1 MDYGDDYDFSDWF
14 SDDYGSDYIPMEG
27 NTTPDSGDYFDN
39 AGGTFGDWSQGN
51 YDYTYGN
58 TSDYGNDYYNN
69 INYGANGS
77 GGVDLSNPSYNY
89 NDAGL
94 IQTSNP
100 FGSISQTL
108 SGLFNNPQALGL
120 AGKGVAAL
128 FEGYQ
133 NKKKAEAMQK
143 LASNP
148 ALDPFGSQR
157 QFYQQQAQQAVTN
170 PYDSPIVKAQIE
182 QLQNAQNIKDAQ
194 AGRRSNMLT
203 SSPAVMAEMAKIA
216 QNYQQQ
222 MAVQGGANI
231 APSGGLAE
239 ILSKG
244 TTYDTNGY
252 ISPLLT
258 AAGYGVQD
266 NALAN
271 LTAEQKKLLGQQWAN
286 A

>member
-1 MDYGDDYDFSDWF
+1 MDYGDDYDFSNWF
-14 SDDYGSDYIPMEG
+14 SDDYGSDYIPLEG
-27 NTTPDSGDYFDN
+27 SSVGSGVEE
-39 AGGTFGDWSQGN
+39 GGTYGNWSGGN

-89 NDAGL
+89 NGE
-94 IQTSNP
+94 TSNP

-133 NKKKAEAMQK
+133 NKKKAAAMKQAAK
-143 LASNP
+143 QI
-148 ALDPFGSQR
+148 DPWASQR
-157 QFYQQQAQQAVTN
+157 PFYQQQAQQAITN

-182 QLQNAQNIKDAQ
+182 QLQREQDIKDAA
-194 AGRRSNMLT
+194 AGRRSNSLT
-203 SSPAVMAEMAKIA
+203 SSPAVMAEMARIA
-216 QNYQQQ
+216 LAYQAQ
-222 MAVQGGANI
+222 MANQGGATI
-231 APSGGLAE
+231 QPSGLAQT
-239 ILSKG
+239 LGAAS
-244 TTYDTNGY
+244 TYDANGY
-252 ISPLLT
+252 LSPL
-258 AAGYGVQD
+258 AA
-266 NALAN
+266 
-271 LTAEQKKLLGQQWAN
+271 LLGNYAQSNVNKA